1 MATTEAPKKKKG
13 DEVPP
18 IQRLEDD
25 DDATADSA
33 FTAVDGIRKLQEGKA
48 GAYGLYLDPDH
59 GYEMVRI
66 VKEEEGMAH
75 LRLSNDTA
83 IVVPAKQIT
92 RLDPTIA
99 HFVRQ
104 EQAKDPFESTTELA
118 NLQYQLSPQA
128 KFADRRHCC
137 RWIADSL
144 CCRPPK
150 DDVKSDRFRRNIR
163 RSLNFLDL
171 SPSKKAIILD
181 RYVSLVERYNHIKK
195 RYTLAYNFTRSI
207 VTLLH
212 VLTPG
217 FVSIQP
223 VFGADTYSNTMY
235 WVTFATTVVSGLIT
249 SYISL
254 FKLDKKFYSTTHAY
268 LRLESEGWAY
278 ITLTGKYGRD
288 PETGIAPTHDNRF
301 HHFCNEVEQIR
312 QSEMKVDMIK
322 TGTAASGSNGA
333 SSQDGTTRRR

>member
-1 MATTEAPKKKKG
+1 MATTEVSKKEDETAP
-13 DEVPP
+13 VH
-18 IQRLEDD
+18 RLED
-25 DDATADSA
+25 DDATADTT
-33 FTAVDGIRKLQEGKA
+33 FTAADGIRKLQEGKV
-48 GAYGLYLDPDH
+48 GAYGLYLDPDQ

-66 VKEEEGMAH
+66 FKEEEGMVH
-75 LRLSNDTA
+75 VRRSNDTA

-223 VFGADTYSNTMY
+223 FFGADTYSNTMY

-268 LRLESEGWAY
+268 LRLEAEGWAY

-288 PETGIAPTHDNRF
+288 PETDIAPTHENRF
-301 HHFCNEVEQIR
+301 HQFCNEVEQIR
-312 QSEMKVDMIK
+312 QSEMKTDMIK
-322 TGTAASGSNGA
+322 TGTTASGSNGGG
-333 SSQDGTTRRR
+333 SQEGTTRRR

>member
-13 DEVPP
+13 NEASP

-118 NLQYQLSPQA
+118 NLRVPTEPAGQVCRQAPLLPVDRGQPMLPAAEGRREERPVSPKHSAKPQFPGPFAVEEGDHPGPVRVLGGAVQPHQSATPGLQLYEGD
-128 KFADRRHCC
+128 FASR
-137 RWIADSL
+137 A
-144 CCRPPK
+144 
-150 DDVKSDRFRRNIR
+150 
-163 RSLNFLDL
+163 
-171 SPSKKAIILD
+171 A
-181 RYVSLVERYNHIKK
+181 
-195 RYTLAYNFTRSI
+195 A
-207 VTLLH
+207 
-212 VLTPG
+212 PG

-235 WVTFATTVVSGLIT
+235 WVTFATVVSGLIT

-322 TGTAASGSNGA
+322 TGTAASNNGA

>member
-1 MATTEAPKKKKG
+1 MATSEASKKE
-13 DEVPP
+13 DEA
-18 IQRLEDD
+18 D
-25 DDATADSA
+25 DDATADTA
-33 FTAVDGIRKLQEGKA
+33 FTAADGIRKLQEGKA
-48 GAYGLYLDPDH
+48 GEYGLYLDPDA

-66 VKEEEGMAH
+66 VKEEEGAAH
-75 LRLSNDTA
+75 VRLANDTA
-83 IVVPAKQIT
+83 LVVSAKQIT
-92 RLDPTIA
+92 RLDPAIA
-99 HFVRQ
+99 HFVRR
-104 EQAKDPFESTTELA
+104 EQAKDPFDSTTELA
-118 NLQYQLSPQA
+118 NLRFQLSPPA
-128 KFADRRHCC
+128 KFARKRYCC
-137 RWIADSL
+137 RAIFDGL

-150 DDVKSDRFRRNIR
+150 DDMKSARFRRNIR

-171 SPSKKAIILD
+171 SPSRKAIVLD
-181 RYVSLVERYNHIKK
+181 RYVSLVETYNHIKK
-195 RYTLAYNFTRSI
+195 RYTVAYNFTRSI

-223 VFGADTYSNTMY
+223 YFGADTYSNAMY

-288 PETGIAPTHDNRF
+288 PDTGVAPTHDSRF
-301 HHFCNEVEQIR
+301 HQFCNEVEQIR

-322 TGTAASGSNGA
+322 TGTAASGSNG
-333 SSQDGTTRRR
+333 SQDGTTRRR

>member
-1 MATTEAPKKKKG
+1 MATVGASKKE
-13 DEVPP
+13 DETV
-18 IQRLEDD
+18 D
-25 DDATADSA
+25 DDATMDSA
-33 FTAVDGIRKLQEGKA
+33 FTAADGIRKLQEGKT
-48 GAYGLYLDPDH
+48 GVYGLYLDPDQ

-66 VKEEEGMAH
+66 VKEEEGMVHVRRA
-75 LRLSNDTA
+75 NDTA
-83 IVVPAKQIT
+83 IVVPAKQVT
-92 RLDPTIA
+92 RLDPAIA

-104 EQAKDPFESTTELA
+104 EQAKDPFASATELD

-128 KFADRRHCC
+128 KFADKRPCC
-137 RWIADSL
+137 RWLTDSL

-171 SPSKKAIILD
+171 APSKKAIILD

-223 VFGADTYSNTMY
+223 FFGADSYSNTMY

-268 LRLESEGWAY
+268 LRLEAEGWAY

-288 PETGIAPTHDNRF
+288 PETDIAPTHDNRF
-301 HHFCNEVEQIR
+301 HQFCNEVEQIR
-312 QSEMKVDMIK
+312 QSEMKTDMIK
-322 TGTAASGSNGA
+322 TGTTTSGSNAGG
-333 SSQDGTTRRR
+333 SQDGTTRRR